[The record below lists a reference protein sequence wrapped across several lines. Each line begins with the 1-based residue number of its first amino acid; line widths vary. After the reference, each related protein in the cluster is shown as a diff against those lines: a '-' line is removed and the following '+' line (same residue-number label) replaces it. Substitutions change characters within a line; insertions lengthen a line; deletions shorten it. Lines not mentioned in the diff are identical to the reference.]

1 LKKYNIVKVTDSLET
16 LSSFIRKDYF
26 KGHRPLISSAIS
38 GIVRYGYSGDTGVK
52 RIGITI
58 AFLLVCFKVVA
69 PESNFLNVAAY
80 QGIKPFTVLL
90 NAVAMVE
97 TKGNN
102 LAYNELENA
111 VGKLQ
116 IRQVRLDEYNRLTGN
131 NFTLKDMFNPV
142 NSERVFLYFASV
154 SGPYHFEK
162 IAKRWN
168 GSGPKTEL
176 YWQRIK
182 RHL

>member
-1 LKKYNIVKVTDSLET
+1 MTDSLKQ
-16 LSSFIRKDYF
+16 LSLFIRKDHF
-26 KGHRPLISSAIS
+26 KGYKPLINSVIS
-38 GIVRYGYSGDTGVK
+38 GTFRFVYSISSRFKKTE
-52 RIGITI
+52 IT
-58 AFLLVCFKVVA
+58 FVLLLLCLKVVA
-69 PESNFLNVAAY
+69 PESNYINVVAY
-80 QGIKPFTVLL
+80 QGIKPFTTLL

-102 LAYNELENA
+102 LAYNEFEDA

-116 IRQVRLDEYNRLTGN
+116 IRQIRLDEYNRLTGS

-142 NSERVFLYFASV
+142 NSEQVFLYFASV
-154 SGPYHFEK
+154 AGPYHFEK